1 MENTIKEIRES
12 QAEKEKTKL
21 AREDLHHFKE
31 SLTKDNADPQEDKIT
46 RKMEQLRKRK
56 EASEK
61 RKQKREND
69 GGQERKIKKDSARDE
84 LQKPPVAGDKVKTV
98 DGTIVG
104 EILKI
109 KGPKAGVGT
118 GQIITWVDM
127 TRLLKIS
134 QNEYRSHT
142 KMVKSLHGSVPDS
155 VAIRRLNFS
164 SRLDVRGMRAEEALQ
179 EVSRFLDDAFMTGAG
194 RLEILH
200 GTGTGVLKTEIR
212 KFLKN
217 VPGVVSFQDEHIERG
232 GAGITI
238 VLLE

>member
-1 MENTIKEIRES
+1 M
-12 QAEKEKTKL
+12 
-21 AREDLHHFKE
+21 
-31 SLTKDNADPQEDKIT
+31 TKDNADPQEDKIT

-69 GGQERKIKKDSARDE
+69 GGQERKIKKDSARDD

-127 TRLLKIS
+127 TRA
-134 QNEYRSHT
+134 E
-142 KMVKSLHGSVPDS
+142 
-155 VAIRRLNFS
+155 NFP
-164 SRLDVRGMRAEEALQ
+164 
-179 EVSRFLDDAFMTGAG
+179 
-194 RLEILH
+194 
-200 GTGTGVLKTEIR
+200 K
-212 KFLKN
+212 
-217 VPGVVSFQDEHIERG
+217 
-232 GAGITI
+232 
-238 VLLE
+238 